1 MRKYIK
7 VSLALYVFFV
17 LAMFAYIFYFSDSA
31 IPQSLK
37 GTSADPETFMGQE
50 ELLLSEEYSKIRNFL
65 FFIEAPFEWLLYFL
79 ILGFGLSKAM
89 ERSAD
94 AVSRFTFIQK
104 GGYLFYLSLL
114 SYVLYFPLNY
124 LGYHLSRKYQ
134 ITTQGFQSW
143 LKDGIIDFW
152 VNFGTTFII
161 VLALYYFIARSAR
174 KWWLYMWFASIPF
187 ILFFMFVKPVVID
200 PLYNDFYPLKDKELE
215 EKILSLAEKAHIP
228 AEHVYEVDM
237 ASKTNAM
244 NAYVTGIGSN
254 SRIVL
259 WDTTL
264 NKLGQDEILFIMAHE
279 MAHYV
284 EKHIYIGIALYLVF
298 GFVGLWMTAR
308 IMDYVLDRWG
318 KQLHIKSLAS
328 SSSLPVFLCVIS
340 MLSFLSSPV
349 SNAISRY
356 EEKRA
361 DTYAI
366 EMVNDKEAAIETFQ
380 ELSKASLT
388 QVNPPFLVKVFRY
401 GHPTMMERITM
412 IEQYPADKEH

>member
-1 MRKYIK
+1 
-7 VSLALYVFFV
+7 
-17 LAMFAYIFYFSDSA
+17 
-31 IPQSLK
+31 
-37 GTSADPETFMGQE
+37 
-50 ELLLSEEYSKIRNFL
+50 
-65 FFIEAPFEWLLYFL
+65 
-79 ILGFGLSKAM
+79 
-89 ERSAD
+89 
-94 AVSRFTFIQK
+94 
-104 GGYLFYLSLL
+104 
-114 SYVLYFPLNY
+114 
-124 LGYHLSRKYQ
+124 
-134 ITTQGFQSW
+134 
-143 LKDGIIDFW
+143 
-152 VNFGTTFII
+152 
-161 VLALYYFIARSAR
+161 
-174 KWWLYMWFASIPF
+174 
-187 ILFFMFVKPVVID
+187 
-200 PLYNDFYPLKDKELE
+200 
-215 EKILSLAEKAHIP
+215 
-228 AEHVYEVDM
+228 
-237 ASKTNAM
+237 
-244 NAYVTGIGSN
+244 
-254 SRIVL
+254 
-259 WDTTL
+259 
-264 NKLGQDEILFIMAHE
+264 

-308 IMDYVLDRWG
+308 IMNYVLDRWG